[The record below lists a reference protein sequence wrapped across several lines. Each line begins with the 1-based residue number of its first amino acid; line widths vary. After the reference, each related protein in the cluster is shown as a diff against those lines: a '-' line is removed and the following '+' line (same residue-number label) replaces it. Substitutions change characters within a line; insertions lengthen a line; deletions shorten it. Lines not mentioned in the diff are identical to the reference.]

1 MILLK
6 ALILKIKQQFINV
19 FGSKDLGIP
28 SQIENLKIDEI
39 LFVENS
45 NVYTLLKS
53 HYKIAMLDFYFESV
67 DLRENIQ
74 EYKVQWSQQGHEVF
88 SANNGKFIFSGLV
101 LDLIEKLEPIRKA
114 LL

>member
-1 MILLK
+1 MYL
-6 ALILKIKQQFINV
+6 A
-19 FGSKDLGIP
+19 
-28 SQIENLKIDEI
+28 IDEI

-45 NVYTLLKS
+45 IVYTLLKS
-53 HYKIAMLDFYFESV
+53 HYKIAMLDFYFESL

-74 EYKVQWSQQGHEVF
+74 EYKVQWGQQGHEIFTANSNKFKF
-88 SANNGKFIFSGLV
+88 SNLV